1 MTRKR
6 EVISSLIILFG
17 ISTVYIHTLVGYFYP
32 IIFSKDHLY
41 ILWKDKNYKEALTI
55 GYYMF
60 EIEQIIAWAICFFGF
75 WVALK
80 TVSKLLCKVILIFM
94 LYFLTQIG
102 FYIWDRNTSDIS
114 NNIVYIYIALALIYI
129 LIPNK
134 KKGKIM
140 NFHNY

>member
-6 EVISSLIILFG
+6 EVIVSLIILFG
-17 ISTVYIHTLVGYFYP
+17 ISTVYLHTLVGYFYP
-32 IIFSKDHLY
+32 IIYQRTY
-41 ILWKDKNYKEALTI
+41 ILWKDKSYKEPITI

-75 WVALK
+75 WVALQP
-80 TVSKLLCKVILIFM
+80 VSKLLCKVILIFM

-129 LIPNK
+129 LIPSK
-134 KKGKIM
+134 TAKIV
-140 NFHNY
+140 HL